1 MEKSTVF
8 RRVKDGTLRPHS
20 NSIKPQLTE
29 GNKKVRLQY
38 CLSMIDQNTIHINPM
53 FMNMF
58 NYVHIDEK
66 WFFLSKIFERY
77 YMLPGGHEPDP
88 YRSYKSKNFTPK
100 VMFMAAVVHPQFD
113 ENGIELFSG
122 KIGIFSFV
130 VKEPSKRNS
139 KNRTAG
145 TMETKP
151 IQSVTKDITRACLIE
166 KVLPAIR
173 AKWPASDSNN
183 PIFLQQYNERPH
195 IGNNDLEFIE
205 AARQDGFDIRL
216 CFQPLNSPD
225 LNVLDLGFSRV
236 IQSLQYQ
243 KAPKKVDELV
253 EAVERS
259 FD

>member
-1 MEKSTVF
+1 MNMEKSTVF

-29 GNKKVRLQY
+29 GNKKVRFQY
-38 CLSMIDQNTIHINPM
+38 CLSMIDQNTIHINSM

-66 WFFLSKIFERY
+66 WFFLSKKVERY
-77 YMLPGGHEPDP
+77 YLLPGEHEPDP
-88 YRSYKSKNFTPK
+88 YRSCKSKNFIPK
-100 VMFMAAVVHPQFD
+100 VMFMAAVARPRFD

-122 KIGIFSFV
+122 KIGIFPFV
-130 VKEPSKRNS
+130 VKEPAKRNS
-139 KNRTAG
+139 KNQTVG

-166 KVLPAIR
+166 KVLPPIR

-183 PIFLQQYNERPH
+183 PIFLQQDNARPH

-205 AARQDGFDIRL
+205 AAQQDGFDIRL
-216 CFQPLNSPD
+216 CFQPSNSPD
-225 LNVLDLGFSRV
+225 LNV
-236 IQSLQYQ
+236 
-243 KAPKKVDELV
+243 
-253 EAVERS
+253 
-259 FD
+259 

>member
-1 MEKSTVF
+1 MSSLDVSLRLTGKVGRKRIGVNINQVKEIPLCHRTNIRSLAFAMNMAKSTVF

-20 NSIKPQLTE
+20 NSIKPHLTE

-66 WFFLSKIFERY
+66 WFFWSKIVERHY
-77 YMLPGGHEPDP
+77 LLPGEHEPDP
-88 YRSYKSKNFTPK
+88 YRSYKSKNFIPK
-100 VMFMAAVVHPQFD
+100 VMFMAAVARPRFD

-122 KIGIFSFV
+122 KI
-130 VKEPSKRNS
+130 
-139 KNRTAG
+139 G

-151 IQSVTKDITRACLIE
+151 IQSVTKDINRVCLIE

-183 PIFLQQYNERPH
+183 PIFLQQDNARPH
-195 IGNNDLEFIE
+195 VGNNDLEFIE

-216 CFQPLNSPD
+216 CFQP
-225 LNVLDLGFSRV
+225 
-236 IQSLQYQ
+236 
-243 KAPKKVDELV
+243 
-253 EAVERS
+253 
-259 FD
+259 